1 MLFPTLAPRC
11 SPIQSSELC
20 TSIILFDCLGPSRPR
35 RVRIMTSLVK
45 VVWRIRSSCS
55 VLSLLRFTNRRSG
68 RWPGGDDGLFAPF
81 PCRHQV
87 QLRREMFQSDS
98 FLEKV
103 WTLFKSSLPLWT
115 SSATFTIRLLEP
127 WHLEEDYPITTF
139 FESKRFSSFFA
150 NGPIKS
156 KVQLCK
162 RWKL

>member
-1 MLFPTLAPRC
+1 MLLPTLAPRC

-68 RWPGGDDGLFAPF
+68 RWPGGDDGLFGPF

-103 WTLFKSSLPLWT
+103 WTFCKSSPPP
-115 SSATFTIRLLEP
+115 SSLCELHP
-127 WHLEEDYPITTF
+127 QHLQSDYSNPGTWKKIIQ
-139 FESKRFSSFFA
+139 SQRFLKTKGSQVFL
-150 NGPIKS
+150 
-156 KVQLCK
+156 QTDQ
-162 RWKL
+162 